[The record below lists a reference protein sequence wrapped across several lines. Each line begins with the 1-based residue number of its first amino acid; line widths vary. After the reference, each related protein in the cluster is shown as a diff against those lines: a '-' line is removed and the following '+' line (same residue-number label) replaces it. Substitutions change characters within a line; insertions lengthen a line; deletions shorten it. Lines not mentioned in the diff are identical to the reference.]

1 MLPSLP
7 FPTIAQASTAI
18 RARQISP
25 LELTQICLQRIEAI
39 DPQINA
45 FITLTAES
53 ALAEARAAT
62 EEIAHG
68 NYRGP
73 LHGIP
78 LAIKDLFDVRGV
90 ATTAGSPLLKD
101 NVAQDDAFVVK
112 QLREAG
118 AIFLGKLNM
127 HEWALGVTGVNP
139 HFGAARNPWNTDT
152 HHRRIEQRI
161 GGGAGRRVVLRLVGI
176 RHRRIDPHPGVV
188 VRRRRIEAHLRA
200 RERAR
205 RDSAGVVAGSRRAD
219 GPLRGRCGERCSTS
233 SRHTM

>member
-1 MLPSLP
+1 MSPPTLP
-7 FPTIAQASTAI
+7 FPTLLAAGQAMCAK
-18 RARQISP
+18 QISP
-25 LELTQICLQRIEAI
+25 LELTQICLQRIDTI
-39 DPQINA
+39 NPRINA

-101 NVAQDDAFVVK
+101 HIAQDDAFVVR
-112 QLREAG
+112 QLRKAG

-139 HFGAARNPWNTDT
+139 HFGPTRNPWNT
-152 HHRRIEQRI
+152 
-161 GGGAGRRVVLRLVGI
+161 AFI
-176 RHRRIDPHPGVV
+176 R
-188 VRRRRIEAHLRA
+188 
-200 RERAR
+200 
-205 RDSAGVVAGSRRAD
+205 
-219 GPLRGRCGERCSTS
+219 
-233 SRHTM
+233 